1 MRIAKSI
8 LALLVAVVSMGL
20 SDVSESR
27 AEAAAY
33 VIDPDHSQVLFK
45 VKHMGI
51 STVTGRFDLI
61 EGSYTFD
68 DTDISKSSV
77 ETTITTASI
86 NTNKQKRD
94 DHLKSPDFLDV
105 TKNPTITFKSKEV
118 KKGDGEDF
126 IIVGDLTINGV
137 TKQVELD
144 AEYGGKA
151 QDPMGNERT
160 AFTAETKI
168 DRKDFGITW
177 NKTLDSGGL
186 VVGDDVKI
194 ELEVEGIKKKG

>member
-1 MRIAKSI
+1 MRITKGI
-8 LALLVAVVSMGL
+8 LALVVALFSIAL
-20 SDVSESR
+20 AASDESR
-27 AEAAAY
+27 AEAVTYA
-33 VIDPDHSQVLFK
+33 IDPDHSQVIFK

-68 DTDISKSSV
+68 EAEIGNSSV
-77 ETTITTASI
+77 ETTIQTASV

-94 DHLKSPDFLDV
+94 DHLKSPDFLNVD
-105 TKNPTITFKSKEV
+105 KYPTITFKSKEV
-118 KKGDGEDF
+118 KKGGDGL

-151 QDPMGNERT
+151 VDPMGNERT

-168 DRKDFGITW
+168 DRKDYGITW
-177 NKTLDSGGL
+177 NKTLDTGGL
-186 VVGDDVKI
+186 VVGDDVRI